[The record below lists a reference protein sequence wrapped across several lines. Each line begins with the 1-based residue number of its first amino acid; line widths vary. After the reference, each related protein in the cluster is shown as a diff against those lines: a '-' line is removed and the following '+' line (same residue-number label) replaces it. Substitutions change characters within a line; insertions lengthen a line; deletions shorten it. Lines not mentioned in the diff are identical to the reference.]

1 MSSTNYPI
9 QTLQHLTLR
18 PRYLPQHPTPNKHQ
32 KKKTKDTKLSFA
44 ANSQNQVKKVAKRR
58 DSGTISRK
66 IAVF

>member
-18 PRYLPQHPTPNKHQ
+18 PRYPPQHPTPNKHQ
-32 KKKTKDTKLSFA
+32 KKTKDTKLSFA
-44 ANSQNQVKKVAKRR
+44 TNSQNQVKKVVKRR
-58 DSGTISRK
+58 NSDTISRK

>member
-1 MSSTNYPI
+1 MSSTNYLI

-18 PRYLPQHPTPNKHQ
+18 PRYLPQHPTPDKHQ
-32 KKKTKDTKLSFA
+32 KKTKDTKLSFA